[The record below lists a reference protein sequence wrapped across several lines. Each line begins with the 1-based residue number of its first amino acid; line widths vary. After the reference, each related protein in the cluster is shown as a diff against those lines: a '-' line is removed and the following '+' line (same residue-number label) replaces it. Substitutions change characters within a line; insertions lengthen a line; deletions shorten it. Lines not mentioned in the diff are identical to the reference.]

1 MFERLLQLDDVR
13 HTQTPEKIASLFQ
26 KLGYDAAARQLAV
39 SDLELPVRSA
49 EAVWDAYLIADQR
62 GSKGTLP
69 LQVLLFQ
76 LQTAEFDS
84 PSIASNRMRA
94 IAQSLG
100 KRSANFL
107 LLGTTKE
114 HHQLM
119 LVNPRKS
126 FDAQMNLRTSIRKL
140 LIDRAN
146 PTNYDRDRL
155 EAIAVRSLN
164 PQELYQTQCEAFD
177 VEKLTK
183 QFYIGYEKLF
193 ESVQKVVRQHNPH
206 PYFDDPSRLHQ
217 FTQRLLGRIMFL
229 YFLQKKGFLAG
240 NHKFLTAHYKTLR
253 RNTEPEGTEFYSQV
267 LEPLFFETLNKQ
279 RSNFES
285 PWGRVPYLNGGLFD
299 WDYGPS
305 IQDAAGRATPEQIQ
319 LPNSLFDSSDANS
332 VLGFFNGYNFTV
344 AENVQGDEDVAVDPE
359 MLGKVFEN
367 ALAKEERGQS
377 GTFYTPRGIVHFM
390 CVEVLSRY
398 LADESGMSLETI
410 KQLMELDSDF
420 PDDDLKKLL
429 SKEQTKKLKQA
440 LEDVKCLDPAVGSGA
455 FPLGMMQV
463 ILSVRQAITRREGM
477 IVERGG
483 LTISQWKRDIIANNL
498 YGVDIKP
505 EAIEIAKLRMWLSL
519 VVDVPSIEDLEPLP
533 NLDYKLMCGD
543 SLISTIHGER
553 LIPDPTKTQQG
564 MLAVTPVQQAIQ
576 PLLDLQHQ
584 YYSAQSEK
592 RRELRQQIIEA
603 EANVFRVATAD
614 RHQFWEG
621 KRRKL
626 EQDIRRMGKANRTQL
641 KEQQVI
647 AEKLAEMDR
656 FAAEVDR
663 GERSLS
669 FFQYHLHFN
678 DVFQE
683 QGGFD
688 IVIGNPPYVRQE
700 RLGEEYK
707 ELLKIDFPELYNGT
721 ADIYTYF
728 YGKGVGLLQSSGMLS
743 FITSNKW
750 FRANYG
756 SNLRKY
762 LAEVCHIESITDFGE
777 LPVFEAATFPM
788 IFIAQK
794 GKMPDRSTIFTQVKT
809 LESPYPDVKAIIQNQ
824 GQTLPLDAL
833 NGANWNIT
841 DAASATY
848 LRKMEVI
855 GTPLG
860 DYVQRQIYRGILTG
874 FNQAFVI
881 DGGKRAELI
890 AQDPRSAEI
899 IKPLAVGDD
908 IRKWRVDFSNRWLI
922 VTPIGIN
929 IQSYPAIFAHLKQW
943 QAELKKRCDQ
953 GNHWWE
959 LRACGYYSAFD
970 KPKII
975 FPDIAKESRFAIDVS
990 GSYLGNTGYIIPVVD
1005 LYLLGVLNSQTVWKY
1020 AQCKFSCL
1028 GDPIKGGRFRF
1039 IYQSVSKIPIPNV
1052 PKSERQ
1058 VIASLVQKCLDAK
1071 GQDVAEWEAE
1081 IDDRVARLYGL
1092 TQGDIKL
1099 IREI

>member
-155 EAIAVRSLN
+155 EAIAVHSLN

-240 NHKFLTAHYKTLR
+240 NHKFLTAQYKTLG

-267 LEPLFFETLNKQ
+267 LEPLFFETLNKE
-279 RSNFES
+279 RSNCES
-285 PWGRVPYLNGGLFD
+285 RWGQIPYLNGGLFD

-305 IQDAAGRATPEQIQ
+305 IQDAAGRTTPEQIQ

-367 ALAKEERGQS
+367 LLAKEERGQS

-420 PDDDLKKLL
+420 PEDDLKKLL

-440 LEDVKCLDPAVGSGA
+440 LEEVKCLDPAVGSGA

-463 ILSVRQAITRREGM
+463 ILSVRQAIARREGAT
-477 IVERGG
+477 VKRGG

-576 PLLDLQHQ
+576 PLLDLQHR
-584 YYSAQSEK
+584 YYSAQSEGRK
-592 RRELRQQIIEA
+592 ILRQQIVEA
-603 EANVFRVATAD
+603 EANVFRIATAD
-614 RHQFWEG
+614 RRQYWEG

-626 EQDIRRMGKANRTQL
+626 EQDIRRMGKTSRTQL
-641 KEQQVI
+641 KEQQAI
-647 AEKLAEMDR
+647 AEKLAELDR

-683 QGGFD
+683 KGGFD
-688 IVIGNPPYVRQE
+688 TVIGNPPYVRQE
-700 RLGEEYK
+700 RLGQEYK
-707 ELLKIDFPELYNGT
+707 DTLKAEFPELYKSM

-728 YGKGVGLLQSSGMLS
+728 YGQGVDLLRHSGYLS
-743 FITSNKW
+743 FISSNK
-750 FRANYG
+750 FMRTGYG
-756 SNLRKY
+756 DKLRDQLSNQTRLHTI
-762 LAEVCHIESITDFGE
+762 VDFGD
-777 LPVFEAATFPM
+777 LPVFDATTYPAILLLQKQLPLEESMVISM
-788 IFIAQK
+788 IAKEVKDIMEIETQFKNKSTFITQK
-794 GKMPDRSTIFTQVKT
+794 SLKNTTWKLEESRTNSLFEKLELSGTT
-809 LESPYPDVKAIIQNQ
+809 LEKYTQ
-824 GQTLPLDAL
+824 GK
-833 NGANWNIT
+833 IC
-841 DAASATY
+841 Y
-848 LRKMEVI
+848 
-855 GTPLG
+855 
-860 DYVQRQIYRGILTG
+860 GIKPGCTK
-874 FNQAFVI
+874 AFVI
-881 DGGKRAELI
+881 DASIKNYLI
-890 AQDPRSAEI
+890 SQDHGLERI
-899 IKPLAVGDD
+899 IKPYLRGRD
-908 IRKWRVDFSNRWLI
+908 IKKWSTNWQDLYFLWISWNFPIEKHSTLYCYIQQFRNELESRAETRQGRVPWYALSR
-922 VTPIGIN
+922 
-929 IQSYPAIFAHLKQW
+929 YA
-943 QAELKKRCDQ
+943 AE
-953 GNHWWE
+953 
-959 LRACGYYSAFD
+959 YYQEFD
-970 KPKII
+970 KPKIVYQ
-975 FPDIAKESRFAIDVS
+975 RFQVK
-990 GSYLGNTGYIIPVVD
+990 PVFALDSQSCFTNDSIYFYPKPD
-1005 LYLLGVLNSQTVWKY
+1005 LYLLAYLNSNVGWWCITKV
-1020 AQCKFSCL
+1020 CP
-1028 GDPIKGGRFRF
+1028 PIQNGYQL
-1039 IYQSVSKIPIPNV
+1039 IYDNFKKIPV
-1052 PKSERQ
+1052 P
-1058 VIASLVQKCLDAK
+1058 VISDREKLRVEALAK
-1071 GQDVAEWEAE
+1071 RLSIEKTESNTEAE
-1081 IDDRVARLYGL
+1081 INQIFVEALNL
-1092 TQGDIKL
+1092 TDWEIQQIQGID
-1099 IREI
+1099 